1 MKKILSCLFAFSVLV
16 SVLNLPAFAL
26 SEETEIEAIVES
38 YLRSYSEKS
47 FLYADQDLK
56 ENTVA
61 EIPVL
66 LSTEATN
73 TIYQLSSGSTTIYEM
88 QDNIGYLNEKAEYFS
103 AARQLQNI
111 KRENFELFY
120 AFSDISVDENTATV
134 NVLETASFTY
144 IDGTMDSY
152 LDTLYTVDLLKIGGK
167 WLIADVT
174 DNDWFDATYKDE
186 PSFSAA
192 DEIAVLESALHA
204 EAECVVIDP
213 VIDNAEVTATGS
225 YQIPYNAENAV
236 AYAYNHTRQN
246 AASWKTYYNPDFY
259 HWRNDGDCM
268 NFASQCVWAG
278 FSGNLTRSSLDAHNQ
293 PMDTDSTY
301 KWYTCSQNYED
312 EYPYSEGYSNSYA
325 SWRSCKNFRRYLTG
339 KEDGTGTTGSNAAT
353 DVGMKATVV
362 EVGSGSTFSGITAVQ
377 LKGAVAHVD
386 GTAGNYA
393 HAIVITEANGLAR
406 SQIYYSAHTGD
417 AKYIKLGD
425 SWTTCPIKAYIPQY
439 FRTNESLSD
448 YIQYD
453 MIRPFACNSTKTISF
468 STNAAQYN
476 MRMYITT
483 PVSNQRSLIKDVSY
497 GTDCSASYTFTEQ
510 GYYKVECYSRATSA
524 DTYNTS
530 TFYILSV

>member
-1 MKKILSCLFAFSVLV
+1 
-16 SVLNLPAFAL
+16 
-26 SEETEIEAIVES
+26 
-38 YLRSYSEKS
+38 
-47 FLYADQDLK
+47 
-56 ENTVA
+56 
-61 EIPVL
+61 
-66 LSTEATN
+66 
-73 TIYQLSSGSTTIYEM
+73 
-88 QDNIGYLNEKAEYFS
+88 
-103 AARQLQNI
+103 
-111 KRENFELFY
+111 
-120 AFSDISVDENTATV
+120 
-134 NVLETASFTY
+134 
-144 IDGTMDSY
+144 
-152 LDTLYTVDLLKIGGK
+152 
-167 WLIADVT
+167 
-174 DNDWFDATYKDE
+174 
-186 PSFSAA
+186 
-192 DEIAVLESALHA
+192 
-204 EAECVVIDP
+204 
-213 VIDNAEVTATGS
+213 
-225 YQIPYNAENAV
+225 
-236 AYAYNHTRQN
+236 
-246 AASWKTYYNPDFY
+246 
-259 HWRNDGDCM
+259 
-268 NFASQCVWAG
+268 
-278 FSGNLTRSSLDAHNQ
+278 
-293 PMDTDSTY
+293 
-301 KWYTCSQNYED
+301 
-312 EYPYSEGYSNSYA
+312 
-325 SWRSCKNFRRYLTG
+325 
-339 KEDGTGTTGSNAAT
+339 
-353 DVGMKATVV
+353 MKARVV